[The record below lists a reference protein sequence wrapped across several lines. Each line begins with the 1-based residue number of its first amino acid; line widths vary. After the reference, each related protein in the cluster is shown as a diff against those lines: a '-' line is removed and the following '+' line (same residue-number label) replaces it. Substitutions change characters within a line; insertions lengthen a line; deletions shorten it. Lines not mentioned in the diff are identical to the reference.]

1 MDGNFYNMGN
11 GFPFE
16 NNFHA
21 QNIKSKKD
29 IKTHAVRI
37 GICILIFL
45 SAPLVL
51 GGLLGITGL
60 YDAYSE
66 NLSLQYCIEM
76 LLMVVFLFLPFFG
89 VYSISPKKDKR
100 KIALSLEKPES
111 PLLFALAIPMG
122 LMLCFAGDY
131 ASSVIASF
139 FEQIGITLT
148 SVPDFEVPTQGTDL
162 FLFAFSTIVPPA
174 IIEEFALR
182 SVTMQPLRR
191 YGDKFAV
198 IMTALVFGLMHR
210 NAVQGIFAFI
220 AGLVFGYITVAT
232 NSVWP
237 AVIVHALNNGFSVI
251 LSVLNETN
259 EEMANKIYAVVISV
273 VMVAGIFSAVILFL
287 FAKRNKLRNPMPMLP
302 VKEKVKSFLLN
313 IPMVIAMV
321 IMVFYTIF
329 GDL

>member
-1 MDGNFYNMGN
+1 MDEHFYNMN
-11 GFPFE
+11 SVFPFE

-21 QNIKSKKD
+21 QNIKSKKN
-29 IKTHAVRI
+29 IKNHAVRI
-37 GICILIFL
+37 GACILIFL
-45 SAPLVL
+45 LVPYAL
-51 GGLLGITGL
+51 GAILGVTGL
-60 YDAYSE
+60 FDIYSE
-66 NLSLQYCIEM
+66 NLSFQYCVEM
-76 LLMVVFLFLPFFG
+76 FLMIAFLFFPFFC
-89 VYSISPKKDKR
+89 VYFVSPKQDKE

-111 PLLFALAIPMG
+111 PLLFALAIPIG

-131 ASSVIASF
+131 ISSVIATL

-148 SVPDFEVPTQGTDL
+148 SVPDFEVPTEGTDL

-182 SVTMQPLRR
+182 SVTMQPLRK
-191 YGDKFAV
+191 YGDKFAI

-220 AGLVFGYITVAT
+220 AGIVFGYIAIAT

-237 AVIVHALNNGFSVI
+237 AVIVHALNNSFSVL

-259 EEMANKIYAVVISV
+259 EETANKIYALVVSIV
-273 VMVAGIFSAVILFL
+273 LVTGIFSAAIF
-287 FAKRNKLRNPMPMLP
+287 FIFGKRNKLRNPMPTLP
-302 VKEKVKSFLLN
+302 VKEKVRAFLLN
-313 IPMVIAMV
+313 IPMVISV
-321 IMVFYTIF
+321 IIMILYTLF

>member
-1 MDGNFYNMGN
+1 MDGKFYDVSN

-21 QNIKSKKD
+21 QNMKRKKD
-29 IKTHAVRI
+29 IKSHAIRI
-37 GICILIFL
+37 GVCILIFL
-45 SAPLVL
+45 SAPFVL
-51 GGLLGITGL
+51 GAILGVTGL
-60 YDAYSE
+60 FDIYSE

-76 LLMVVFLFLPFFG
+76 LLMVVFLFLPFFA
-89 VYSISPKKDKR
+89 VYSISPKKDKD
-100 KIALSLEKPES
+100 KIALSLEKPKS

-131 ASSVIASF
+131 ISSVIATL

-148 SVPDFEVPTQGTDL
+148 SVPDFEVPTEGTGL

-182 SVTMQPLRR
+182 SVTMQPLRKF
-191 YGDKFAV
+191 GDKFAI

-220 AGLVFGYITVAT
+220 AGIIFGYIAIAAD
-232 NSVWP
+232 SVWP
-237 AVIVHALNNGFSVI
+237 AVIVHALNNSFSVI

-259 EEMANKIYAVVISV
+259 EEVANKVYALVVSI
-273 VMVAGIFSAVILFL
+273 VMVAGVFSAMFFFL
-287 FAKRNKLRNPMPMLP
+287 FAKRNKLRNPIPILP

-313 IPMVIAMV
+313 IPMVIS
-321 IMVFYTIF
+321 MVFMILYTLF

>member
-1 MDGNFYNMGN
+1 MDENFYDGSN
-11 GFPFE
+11 GFPYE

-21 QNIKSKKD
+21 QNIKSKKS
-29 IKTHAVRI
+29 IKSHAIRI

-45 SAPLVL
+45 SAPYVL
-51 GGLLGITGL
+51 GAALGVTGL
-60 YDAYSE
+60 FNIYSE
-66 NLSLQYCIEM
+66 SLSLQYCIEM
-76 LLMVVFLFLPFFG
+76 LLMVIFLFLPFFCA
-89 VYSISPKKDKR
+89 YFISPKKDKER
-100 KIALSLEKPES
+100 ISLSLEKPKS
-111 PLLFALAIPMG
+111 PFIFALSIPLG

-131 ASSVIASF
+131 ISSVIAML

-148 SVPDFEVPTQGTDL
+148 SVPDFEVPTEGTDL

-182 SVTMQPLRR
+182 SVTMQPLRK
-191 YGDKFAV
+191 YGDKFAI

-220 AGLVFGYITVAT
+220 AGMVFGYIAIAA

-237 AVIVHALNNGFSVI
+237 AIIVHGLNNSFSVV

-259 EEMANKIYAVVISV
+259 EELANKVYTAVISV
-273 VMVAGIFSAVILFL
+273 VMVAGIFSAVIFL
-287 FAKRNKLRNPMPMLP
+287 LLSKRNKLRNPMPMLP
-302 VKEKVKSFLLN
+302 VKEKVSSFLLN

-321 IMVFYTIF
+321 IMVLYTIF